1 MTFSRRGFLRS
12 AAAAW
17 AAPALTASDNKTG
30 MPMRVLGKTKAR
42 VSILGFGAGSRFLMY
57 KEEDKALEALNRA
70 IDAGINY
77 IDTAQTYGAGESERR
92 IGLLM
97 RTRRKEVFLVTKLR
111 PRTYDEAMR
120 AMEGCLARLQTDH
133 VDLVHIHGLE
143 GAEDLAAIEAP
154 DGVLKALYRIRDERM
169 ARFIG
174 VTCHYDPLV
183 LKTLLERHDLDST
196 QMALNAA
203 RVGSGGPS
211 VQRGAPVSFET
222 VALPVARRKRMGV
235 TAMKVFAQ
243 DRIPEASASELVRYA
258 MSLPVACA
266 VIGMPKL
273 EHLEENLRLAKS
285 FRPMPAAEMKQ
296 LAERLSQA
304 HKAELDLYF
313 ARHQDA

>member
-12 AAAAW
+12 APAAW
-17 AAPALTASDNKTG
+17 AAPALAADKKTG

-77 IDTAQTYGAGESERR
+77 IDTAHTYGAGESERR
-92 IGLLM
+92 IGVLM
-97 RTRRKEVFLVTKLR
+97 KTRRKEVFLATKLR

-143 GAEDLAAIEAP
+143 GVEDLAAIEAP
-154 DGVLKALYRIRDERM
+154 DGVLKALYRIREEKM

-174 VTCHYDPLV
+174 VTCHCDPQI

-211 VQRGAPVSFET
+211 GRRGAPVSFET
-222 VALPVARRKRMGV
+222 VALPVARRKGMGI

-243 DRIPEASASELVRYA
+243 DRIPEASPAELVRYV

-273 EHLEENLRLAKS
+273 EFLEENLRLAKS

-304 HKAELDLYF
+304 HKAELDRYF
-313 ARHQDA
+313 ARHRDA